1 MPAVTQCNAG
11 DARERQAFP
20 GREAALVVLATVAA
34 GFLSARLDISESLF
48 DATRNWEHLQL
59 DEAPATLLVLAIG
72 LAWFAWRRYAEASR
86 ELAARRDAELKLAAL
101 LLDQRR
107 LAQEYVQFQES
118 ERKALARELHDELG
132 QYLNAIKTD
141 AVAIQTK
148 SPAHET
154 PIARAAGAIVA
165 HCDHLQ
171 AIVRGLIGRLRPVG
185 LDVLGLQAALE
196 HLLEDAQRR
205 APEHQMSISL
215 KGELDDLDEDTSL
228 TIYRLAQEGLTNI
241 ARHAAARNI
250 SVSVI
255 RKDPRIQGRDVVE
268 IALMDDGRGADL
280 TKQTLGLGLRGMR
293 ERVEMLQ
300 GELQVTSAPGCGFRI
315 VACLP
320 VARTAAPVF
329 EVAA

>member
-101 LLDQRR
+101 LLDHRR

-320 VARTAAPVF
+320 VARTAAAVF

>member
-1 MPAVTQCNAG
+1 MPAVTQCNAEA
-11 DARERQAFP
+11 AREKQAFP
-20 GREAALVVLATVAA
+20 WRDAALVVLATVAV
-34 GFLSARLDISESLF
+34 GFLSARLELSESLF

-101 LLDQRR
+101 LQDHRR
-107 LAQEYVQFQES
+107 LAQQYVQFQES

-148 SPAHET
+148 SLSQET
-154 PIARAAGAIVA
+154 PIARGAGAIVA

-185 LDVLGLQAALE
+185 LDVLGLRAALE

-205 APEHQMSISL
+205 APEHQMSIAL
-215 KGELDDLDEDTSL
+215 EGELDELDEDTSL

-241 ARHAAARNI
+241 ARHAAARSI

-255 RKDPRIQGRDVVE
+255 RKGPRIQDRDVVE

>member
-1 MPAVTQCNAG
+1 MPAVTQCNA
-11 DARERQAFP
+11 DAAFKKQAFP
-20 GREAALVVLATVAA
+20 WREAVLVVLATVAA
-34 GFLSARLDISESLF
+34 GFLSARLNISESLF

-86 ELAARRDAELKLAAL
+86 ELAARRHTELKLAAL
-101 LLDQRR
+101 LLDHRR
-107 LAQEYVQFQES
+107 LAQQYVQFQES

-148 SPAHET
+148 APAQET
-154 PIARAAGAIVA
+154 PLARAAGAIVA

-185 LDVLGLQAALE
+185 LDVLGLRAALE

-205 APEHQMSISL
+205 APGHQISISL
-215 KGELDDLDEDTSL
+215 EGELDELDEDTSL

-255 RKDPRIQGRDVVE
+255 RKGPRIQDRDIVE

-315 VACLP
+315 VARLP
-320 VARTAAPVF
+320 SARTAAPVF